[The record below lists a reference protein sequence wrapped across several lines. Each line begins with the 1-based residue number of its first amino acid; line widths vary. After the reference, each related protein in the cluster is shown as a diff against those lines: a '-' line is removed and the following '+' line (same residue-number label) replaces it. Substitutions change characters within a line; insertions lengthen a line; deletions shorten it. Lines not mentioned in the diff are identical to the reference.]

1 MLDFSP
7 ILLKHAARLYKYYKH
22 CSYRLCEYSAGVK
35 LMWRHYYKSEYAESC
50 GCLIVFTRTDNG
62 GYTFNL
68 PVPLPGKGD
77 VDAALN
83 EIDEWC
89 MAKGIFPAFFPVPV
103 EERERI
109 LNRYPYAAIENVRLW
124 QDYLYHSEDLSTF
137 AGRRYS
143 GQRNHI
149 NKFRKLYPEARFCV
163 LTEQDKPRLEEFW
176 GRFHES
182 FNKDT
187 ILAKKEVCY
196 AQKLMR
202 QVGKNWVRA
211 GAIELDGK
219 LIAISLGEI
228 CGDTLICHI
237 EKALPGYEG
246 VYPAMV
252 QSFAAQFGGE
262 VRWINREDDA
272 CDKGLRTSKMQY
284 LPSKMGQ
291 KIRIS
296 TRNEL
301 YDVDAV
307 PKLMSER
314 LTLDAIDEKDK
325 EAYNRRCLDDYRN
338 RWWGYD
344 YRQDLHGELTEDYF
358 LDVVRH
364 DFAAKLCVNFAV
376 RLDGKLIGE
385 AVLYRFNARGEAEL
399 GCRILPEYSGHG
411 YGTEAFECVAR
422 WSLYSLGL
430 RRLVAKCFH
439 ENEASRRMLSSCMR
453 AAGEDEKFYYFEK
466 LV

>member
-1 MLDFSP
+1 MLEFSP
-7 ILLKHAARLYKYYKH
+7 VLMKDAARLHKYYKH
-22 CSYRLCEYSAGVK
+22 CTYRLCEYSVGVK
-35 LMWRHYYKSEYAESC
+35 LMWRHHYKSEYAESC
-50 GCLIVFTRTDNG
+50 GCLIVFTRTDEE
-62 GYTFNL
+62 GYVFNV
-68 PVPLPGKGD
+68 PVPLPGVGD
-77 VDAALN
+77 VDAALDK
-83 EIDEWC
+83 IDEWC
-89 MAKGIFPAFFPVPV
+89 MAKGVMPVFSPVPA
-103 EERERI
+103 EERAR
-109 LNRYPYAAIENVRLW
+109 LLDRYPYASIENVRLW
-124 QDYLYHSEDLSTF
+124 QDYLYHAEDLATF

-149 NKFRKLYPEARFCV
+149 NKFRKLYPNAAFRPLTADDKGLVEA
-163 LTEQDKPRLEEFW
+163 FW
-176 GRFHES
+176 DEYHQT

-196 AQKLMR
+196 AQRLMR
-202 QVGKNWVRA
+202 KIGSRWVKA
-211 GAIELDGK
+211 GAIELDGR
-219 LIAISLGEI
+219 LIAISLGEV
-228 CGDTLICHI
+228 CDRTLICHI
-237 EKALPGYEG
+237 EKALPDYEG

-252 QSFAAQFGGE
+252 QSFAAHFGGDLQ
-262 VRWINREDDA
+262 WINREDDA

-284 LPSKMGQ
+284 LPADMGQ

-301 YDVDAV
+301 HGVDAV
-307 PKLMSER
+307 PKLTSER
-314 LTLDAIDEKDK
+314 LTMDAITEADK
-325 EAYNRRCLDDYRN
+325 AAYNRLCLDDERN

-411 YGTEAFECVAR
+411 YGAEAFATVAH
-422 WSLYSLGL
+422 WSLYGLGL

-439 ENEASRRMLSSCMR
+439 ENEASRRMLAACMR
-453 AAGEDEKFYYFEK
+453 PTGEDEKFYYFAK
-466 LV
+466 LI